1 MKKYEY
7 TKYMLGRDM
16 ASNFYVDKDDT
27 TAINELGKQGWD
39 LVHVVGS
46 YLIFKRE
53 LLEKAPEPVFMGK
66 KLSEMNAE
74 EIKEFND
81 WSYLNNFPK

>member
-53 LLEKAPEPVFMGK
+53 LPDFTFEEKQA
-66 KLSEMNAE
+66 MNNKAAE
-74 EIKEFND
+74 ATLI
-81 WSYLNNFPK
+81 PKPSL